1 MTDLASMTVYDRAQR
16 IEEVLME
23 ALRHRGF
30 EVGSDQDGR
39 YFLTPSEF
47 NRDEWDHHYL
57 EPLVREIEREL
68 FP

>member
-1 MTDLASMTVYDRAQR
+1 MTDLASLTVYDRAQR

-30 EVGSDQDGR
+30 EVGSDPDGR
-39 YFLTPSEF
+39 YFLTPSES